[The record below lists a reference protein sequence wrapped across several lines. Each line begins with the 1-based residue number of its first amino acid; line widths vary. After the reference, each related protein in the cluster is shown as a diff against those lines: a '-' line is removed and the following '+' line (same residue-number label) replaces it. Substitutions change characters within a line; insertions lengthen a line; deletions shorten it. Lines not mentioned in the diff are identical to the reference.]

1 MTVNNIKNL
10 YCDVV
15 VVGCGVAGLYTA
27 LNLPDDMKIIMLSK
41 EDVESCDSMLAQG
54 GICVLHD
61 EDDYDSFFE
70 DTMKAGHY
78 ENRKES
84 VDIMIRSSR
93 DVINDLLACGVRFE
107 KDENGELKYTR
118 EGAHSRPRICF
129 HKDITGKE
137 ITEKLLAKVRER
149 SNVTIMEYTVMT
161 DILEM
166 NNECIGV
173 VAEQENEKLHI
184 HAKDTVFA
192 TGGIGGLYD
201 HSTNY
206 PCLTGDGCRIAEK
219 HGAKLENMDY
229 VQIHP
234 TCLYSNKPGRI
245 FLISESARGEGAI
258 LLNHKGERFVDE
270 LLPRDVVTKAI
281 NQEMKK
287 EQVEHE
293 YLSFENVDRA
303 TILNHFPNIYEKC
316 LEEGYDILKEPVP
329 IIPAQHY
336 FMGGVHVDSNSK
348 TTIPHLYAAGET
360 SCNGVHG
367 KNRLASNSLLESL
380 VFAKRLTDDIK
391 NNMKYNTKNDEKGNS
406 TYESDYN
413 AACC

>member
-229 VQIHP
+229 
-234 TCLYSNKPGRI
+234 
-245 FLISESARGEGAI
+245 
-258 LLNHKGERFVDE
+258 
-270 LLPRDVVTKAI
+270 
-281 NQEMKK
+281 M
-287 EQVEHE
+287 
-293 YLSFENVDRA
+293 
-303 TILNHFPNIYEKC
+303 
-316 LEEGYDILKEPVP
+316 DILMKEV
-329 IIPAQHY
+329 
-336 FMGGVHVDSNSK
+336 
-348 TTIPHLYAAGET
+348 
-360 SCNGVHG
+360 
-367 KNRLASNSLLESL
+367 
-380 VFAKRLTDDIK
+380 
-391 NNMKYNTKNDEKGNS
+391 
-406 TYESDYN
+406 
-413 AACC
+413 